1 MFGGYRID
9 RRRYKRFQMTLSVR
23 YQVLSQGFLEESRD
37 IREFDAQTIDISI
50 GGMAMKSGHSLPER
64 SLLEAQLIVPDKKS
78 MEPSDSQEVIKVLG
92 IVRYSASADP
102 GDCRMGIE
110 FLQLTEEQ
118 ENKIRELFASPL
130 YANLED
136 SYQSTD
142 PATQN

>member
-37 IREFDAQTIDISI
+37 VREFDAQTIDISI

-64 SLLEAQLIVPDKKS
+64 SLLEAQLIIPDKQTV
-78 MEPSDSQEVIKVLG
+78 EHAGSQEVIKVLG
-92 IVRYSASADP
+92 IVRYNTSPDP
-102 GDCRMGIE
+102 GDYRMGIE

-130 YANLED
+130 YANPED
-136 SYQSTD
+136 SDQPTD
-142 PATQN
+142 SATQN